1 MTTTFVQLLI
11 TSFLVTGA
19 SWLTQRALH
28 FLESLEFPQSPDS
41 EEKEALC
48 PAVSDSHNFRKNSIV
63 QHVNANPNGAALAKL
78 GWREAREVLPL
89 AVVFF
94 AKVLLEN
101 LFLSYVLCTAFTD
114 PLN

>member
-28 FLESLEFPQSPDS
+28 FLEWLEFHLSPDS

-48 PAVSDSHNFRKNSIV
+48 PAVSDSNHFRKNSIV
-63 QHVNANPNGAALAKL
+63 QHVNANQNGAALAKL

-101 LFLSYVLCTAFTD
+101 LFISYVPCAAFAD
-114 PLN
+114 PLD